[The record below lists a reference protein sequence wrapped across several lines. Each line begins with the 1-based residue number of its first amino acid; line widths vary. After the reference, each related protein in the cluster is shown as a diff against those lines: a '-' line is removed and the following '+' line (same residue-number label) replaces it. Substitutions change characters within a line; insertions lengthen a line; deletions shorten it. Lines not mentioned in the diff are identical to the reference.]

1 MPILISLA
9 AEHFYCQ
16 SKYLIFGF
24 FAGTYQFG
32 NTKIACQTVFHEV
45 AVTVEPPKLALG
57 VLGNQTVA
65 LNFQLFSYLF

>member
-24 FAGTYQFG
+24 LAGTYQFG

-45 AVTVEPPKLALG
+45 AVTVEPSKLALG
-57 VLGNQTVA
+57 ALGNQ
-65 LNFQLFSYLF
+65 NGCFEFSAF